1 MPVTVKINPQNNTV
15 QAHIIEDATPNN
27 DGVMTALQ
35 AEQLAALVAGGGAGA
50 GFPKFAI
57 VHSTGAPGTSVD
69 YGQLLEGDATAGA
82 FAVSLPLA
90 SDGTTSNPNGN
101 VWIIKNVGTANNVG
115 LRLHVGEF
123 FDGPGSLAPGQWAI
137 YVSDGVSGFICVST
151 NADNLVV
158 TAVQTA
164 AYNASPFDVVR
175 GDSTA
180 GDIPVNLPSAAAS
193 PNAQIYV
200 KAVGSANL
208 VNITPAGG
216 DTVEG
221 GALLPLAPG
230 ESAILISD
238 GVSNWMQF

>member
-27 DGVMTALQ
+27 DGVMTAEQ
-35 AEQLAALVAGGGAGA
+35 AAQLAALVAGGGGGA
-50 GFPKFAI
+50 GFPKFTP
-57 VHSTGAPGTSVD
+57 VQSTGGPGTSLD
-69 YGQLLEGDATAGA
+69 YGQMFEGDPTAGD
-82 FAVSLPLA
+82 FAVSLPRP

-101 VWIIKNVGTANNVG
+101 VWIAKNVGTANVLG
-115 LRLHVGEF
+115 LRLPVGTF
-123 FDGPGSLAPGQWAI
+123 LDGPSGLKPGQWVI

-151 NADNLVV
+151 NADNLTT